1 MNFNVVIPAR
11 YESTRL
17 PGKPLLDLVGQTMI
31 QRVVKQAMKSQA
43 ASVLVATDD
52 SRIQESVRV
61 AGAEALLTSAA
72 HTSGSDRVME
82 VAKNLGWND
91 SAIVVN
97 VQGDEPL
104 IPPSVIDQVAK
115 ILVSN
120 KDLGVA
126 TLCEPIEQAEDVFNP
141 NIVKVVRDNQNIAM
155 YFSRAPV
162 PWSQDWPRN
171 KTVPKLE
178 GSWFRHVGIYAYRVW
193 ALRRFVELSQG
204 SLETRESLEQLRFLE
219 NGIQIAVEEASLA
232 VPGGIDTPEDAER
245 IRKVIAAD

>member
-82 VAKNLGWND
+82 VAENLGWND

-115 ILVSN
+115 ILVF
-120 KDLGVA
+120 
-126 TLCEPIEQAEDVFNP
+126 EQRSRGRHAVRTDRASRGCVQSEHCQGRTRQPEHCDVFLP
-141 NIVKVVRDNQNIAM
+141 C
-155 YFSRAPV
+155 
-162 PWSQDWPRN
+162 
-171 KTVPKLE
+171 T
-178 GSWFRHVGIYAYRVW
+178 
-193 ALRRFVELSQG
+193 G
-204 SLETRESLEQLRFLE
+204 SLVAR
-219 NGIQIAVEEASLA
+219 LA
-232 VPGGIDTPEDAER
+232 QE
-245 IRKVIAAD
+245 